1 MVRPAKSSS
10 AEIARGKALIPRI
23 DKVDEVKVERRFW
36 PKVQRSLA
44 RIPFA
49 DHLLSVWYAARDP
62 QTPAGAKGMML
73 AALAYFVMPVDAI
86 PDVLVGIGFTDD
98 AAVITA
104 VVATLSAHIRSRH
117 REAARQALARLARA
131 ED

>member
-10 AEIARGKALIPRI
+10 DEIARGRALIPRI

-36 PKVQRSLA
+36 PKLRRSVA

-62 QTPAGAKGMML
+62 ETPAGAKGMML
-73 AALAYFVMPVDAI
+73 AALAYFIMPVDAI
-86 PDVLVGIGFTDD
+86 PDVLAGIGFTDD

-117 REAARQALARLARA
+117 RAAAREALTRLAG
-131 ED
+131 D